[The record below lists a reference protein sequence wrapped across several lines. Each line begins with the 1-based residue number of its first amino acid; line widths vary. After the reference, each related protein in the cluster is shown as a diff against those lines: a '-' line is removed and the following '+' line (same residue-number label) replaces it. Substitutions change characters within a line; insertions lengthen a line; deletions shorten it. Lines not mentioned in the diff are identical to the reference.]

1 MSKFNSLYKKIIAE
15 AVQSADTKLCSEKLS
30 IDILDHEKDRQ
41 VRLVPCFKLKLNRS
55 DRIADK
61 NFKVTDLFFNRRD
74 NVFQSPVYLASP
86 VDRYNEGSCMKVQ
99 IDIDKLSEKL
109 KSFLRSDDIDALK
122 QTLRYWTIADKNDY
136 DAIAEKLFIPLAH
149 LLLEE
154 YNSNEDFH
162 SVVHSGIDR
171 ILDLN
176 FELDQKARAKKEA
189 EEEFEKNLE
198 RKSEAKPEFVEEDD
212 EDGEEELKFSH
223 WFRGKG
229 GMKYQL
235 VGARITAHPEDESFD
250 YEYGSAHGVRYDYS
264 IFIDDLVWLY
274 KDPDGNSGEVNDNE
288 AEEKIGL
295 RKNDLFKK
303 YIEDWY
309 IDNTSKGKDMRTGYS
324 EWGNLS

>member
-1 MSKFNSLYKKIIAE
+1 MSKFNSFYKKIIAE
-15 AVQSADTKLCSEKLS
+15 AVQSADTKLYSKRLS

-61 NFKVTDLFFNRRD
+61 TFKVTDLFFSRD
-74 NVFQSPVYLASP
+74 YRFQAPVYLASP
-86 VDRYNEGSCMKVQ
+86 VDRDNEGGYVKVVQ

-109 KSFLRSDDIDALK
+109 KSFLRSEDIDALK
-122 QTLRYWTIADKNDY
+122 QALRYWTIADKEAY
-136 DAIAEKLFIPLAH
+136 DAIADRLFSQLAQ
-149 LLLEE
+149 LILEE
-154 YNSNEDFH
+154 YNSNEDFY
-162 SVVHSGIDR
+162 SVVNSGIDR

-176 FELDQKARAKKEA
+176 FEFDQRAKAKKEA
-189 EEEFEKNLE
+189 EEELEKSLE
-198 RKSEAKPEFVEEDD
+198 RKSEAEPEFVEEDD

-235 VGARITAHPEDESFD
+235 VGAKITAHAEDDSFD
-250 YEYGSAHGVRYDYS
+250 YEYGSAHGVKYEYS
-264 IFIDDLVWLY
+264 INIDDLVWLY

-309 IDNTSKGKDMRTGYS
+309 MSHTSKGKDMRTGYRES
-324 EWGNLS
+324 WSR